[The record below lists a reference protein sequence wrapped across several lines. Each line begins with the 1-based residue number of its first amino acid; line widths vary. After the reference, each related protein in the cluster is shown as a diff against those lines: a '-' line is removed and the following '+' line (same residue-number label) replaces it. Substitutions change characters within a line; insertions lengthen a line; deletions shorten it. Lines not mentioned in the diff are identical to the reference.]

1 SESNRGSRVTRGAS
15 MTDRMGGDIA
25 VIGMACRVP
34 GADSLDEFWRN
45 LRDGV
50 ESITFFSDEQLLDA
64 GVDPERLGDPRY
76 VRARGVLRDVESFDA
91 GFFGL
96 SPREAEVM
104 DPQHRLLLEGAWEAL
119 EHAGYDPGAYDGS
132 IGVFAGA
139 GMNTYLLN
147 NLYPNRERLTLGGFQ
162 VMLGNERDFLAT

>member
-50 ESITFFSDEQLLDA
+50 ESI
-64 GVDPERLGDPRY
+64 
-76 VRARGVLRDVESFDA
+76 DA

-139 GMNTYLLN
+139 G
-147 NLYPNRERLTLGGFQ
+147 
-162 VMLGNERDFLAT
+162 